1 MTNDNDNRIELN
13 QFIQDDIH
21 DDDRIDDEDDIELG
35 DEDERPFPDSD
46 EAIRALQDVEEA
58 VEEMEAEIA
67 ELRAENKRLRDDLKN
82 AWWPTLPLPNGI
94 CVSTQFTGDGNA
106 DCTAFNSRNGDPIRV
121 DEFDYDGAGEKCVL
135 YSLTSIEVIRFLSN
149 AANMTLSKE
158 IK

>member
-1 MTNDNDNRIELN
+1 MINDDNRIELN

-67 ELRAENKRLRDDLKN
+67 RLRAELKTALSERDN
-82 AWWPTLPLPNGI
+82 AMRQTLPLPNGI
-94 CVSTQFTGDGNA
+94 CVSMQFVGDGNA
-106 DCTAFNSRNGDPIRV
+106 DCTAFNSRNGDSIRV
-121 DEFDYDGAGEKCVL
+121 DEFDYDGTDENCVL